1 MKYAFYPGCTQESTA
16 EEFGLSSKAV
26 CRELGIELEEIP
38 DWNCCGAS
46 SGHFMD
52 EALADAL
59 PARNLAIAEQQG
71 LDTAVVCAA
80 CYLRLRATRHKVAG
94 SPEFGKQLADRIGMT
109 YEAKYGVKHLLDIIV
124 NDLGLEEVR
133 KKVRKPLR
141 GLRLVP
147 YYGCYLVRPPDVVG
161 FDDPE
166 NPTSMDRLLNAIGA
180 EALDWGA
187 KVDCCGGSL
196 ILSRDDIALKL
207 LGGVIERAREVEAD
221 AIVVAC
227 PMCHANLDMRQKGPG
242 PMPILYFTELIGLA
256 LGLSEAEGWFR
267 KHLVNPLTLLKERKL
282 L

>member
-1 MKYAFYPGCTQESTA
+1 VKYAFYPGCTQESTA
-16 EEFGLSSKAV
+16 EEFGLSSRAV
-26 CRELGIELEEIP
+26 CGELGIELEEIP

-46 SGHFMD
+46 SGHF
-52 EALADAL
+52 
-59 PARNLAIAEQQG
+59 RNLAIAEQMG

-94 SPEFGKQLADRIGMT
+94 SPEFGKELSDRIGRP
-109 YEAKYGVKHLLDIIV
+109 YEARYGVRHLLDIIV
-124 NDLGLEEVR
+124 NDLGLEAVR
-133 KKVRKPLR
+133 NKVRKPLR
-141 GLRLVP
+141 DLRLVS
-147 YYGCYLVRPPDVVG
+147 YYGCYIVRPPDIVG

-166 NPTSMDRLLNAIGA
+166 NPTSMDRLLDALGA
-180 EALDWGA
+180 ETLDWGA

-227 PMCHANLDMRQKGPG
+227 PMCHANLDMRQKGPD
-242 PMPILYFTELIGLA
+242 PMPVLYFTELIGLA
-256 LGLSEAEGWFR
+256 MGIPGAEGWFR
-267 KHLVNPLTLLKERKL
+267 KHLVNPLNLLKGKKL